1 MRSAKLDLSVL
12 LMVFM
17 LCLVAFMTIYPLGM
31 IVYGSF
37 RSGPPGDPAGAW
49 SIKGYLTGFGD
60 PSIPKAM
67 WNTFFIALIRQV
79 IALALGIFFT
89 WLVIRTDLP
98 LKGPL
103 EAIFWLNYFLPN
115 MPLTFGWIQLLDP
128 DYGFVNQI
136 WKGLPFTEGPLLNI
150 YSFAGIIWVHTANGV
165 ATKVLLFGPAFI
177 NMDAALEDSAKMSG
191 SSNMG
196 TLLKITF
203 PILLPA
209 IMGVTFLGF
218 IRALESFE
226 TELLLGMPAKIFV
239 FSTKV
244 YDLLRWEPPKYPP
257 AMALS
262 MVFMVAVGILVLVQR
277 YMISRR
283 QYTTVTGRG
292 FNIRQISL
300 GKMKWPL
307 FGITVGFITITTFL
321 PFFFLIIG
329 TFMKI
334 SGLFDVP
341 DPFTMKHWK
350 AVFNDP
356 LFWPSV
362 KNSLMLAGGVAIIR
376 SFFDTMVSYIITR
389 TKFRGRGILE
399 FMTWL
404 PWAAP
409 GMLVAL
415 GILWVF
421 LGGIIPLK
429 FMYGTLPIIGFA
441 MLITGLPV
449 GVRVMNGTMIQLGK
463 ELEESARVLGA
474 SWFYTFRKIV
484 VPLLLPSMATIAFI
498 GFLHAMVNIQ
508 TVVLLYSAKSRVLS
522 ILMLEHYIG
531 LSPEKGM
538 VIGVLISLFAF
549 AVAAAARGF
558 RIRLR

>member
-1 MRSAKLDLSVL
+1 MSKKLDLSVM

-31 IVYGSF
+31 IVYGSL
-37 RSGPPGDPAGAW
+37 RSGPPGEPGGTW
-49 SIKGYLTGFGD
+49 SLKGYITGFSD

-67 WNTFFIALIRQV
+67 WNTFWIAGVRQF

-98 LKGPL
+98 FKGPL
-103 EAIFWLNYFLPN
+103 EALFWLNYFLPN
-115 MPLTFGWIQLLDP
+115 MPLVFGWIQLLDP
-128 DYGFVNQI
+128 DYGFVNTI
-136 WKGLPFTEGPLLNI
+136 WKSLPFIEGPLLDI

-165 ATKVLLFGPAFI
+165 AGKVLLFGPAFI

-191 SSNMG
+191 SSNIG
-196 TLLKITF
+196 TLIRITF

-218 IRALESFE
+218 IRSLESFE

-239 FSTKV
+239 YSTKV
-244 YDLLRWEPPKYPP
+244 YDLLRWEPPKYPS

-262 MVFMVAVGILVLVQR
+262 MVFMVTVGILVLIQR
-277 YMISRR
+277 YYMTRK

-292 FNIRQISL
+292 FNIRQVTL
-300 GKMKWPL
+300 GSAKWPL
-307 FGITVGFITITTFL
+307 FGVTVGFIVVTTFL

-334 SGLFDVP
+334 SGLFNVP

-356 LFWPSV
+356 LFIPSI
-362 KNSLMLAGGVAIIR
+362 KNTLILAGGVAIIR
-376 SFFDTMVSYIITR
+376 TFFDTLISYIIIR
-389 TKFRGRGILE
+389 TKFPGRGILE

-409 GMLVAL
+409 GLLVSL

-421 LGGIIPLK
+421 LGGILPLK
-429 FMYGTLPIIGFA
+429 FIYGTLPIIGFA
-441 MLITGLPV
+441 MLITGLPL
-449 GVRVMNGTMIQLGK
+449 GVRVMNGTMVQLGK

-474 SWFYTFRKIV
+474 SWTYTFRRIV
-484 VPLLLPSMATIAFI
+484 IPLLLPSMATIAFI
-498 GFLHAMVNIQ
+498 AFLHAMTNIQ

-538 VIGVLISLFAF
+538 VIGVMISAFAF
-549 AVAAAARGF
+549 VVAAFARGF
-558 RIRLR
+558 RIRLH

>member
-1 MRSAKLDLSVL
+1 MDLSVL
-12 LMVFM
+12 LMVLM
-17 LCLVAFMTIYPLGM
+17 ICVVAFMTIYPLGM

-49 SIKGYLTGFGD
+49 SLKGYITGFGD
-60 PSIPKAM
+60 STIPKSMA
-67 WNTFFIALIRQV
+67 NTFWIAAVRQFISLV
-79 IALALGIFFT
+79 LGIFFT

-98 LKGPL
+98 FKGPL
-103 EAIFWLNYFLPN
+103 EALFWLNYFLPN
-115 MPLTFGWIQLLDP
+115 MPLVFGWIQLLDP

-136 WKGLPFTEGPLLNI
+136 WRALPFTEGPLLNV
-150 YSFAGIIWVHTANGV
+150 YSYAGIIWVHVANGV
-165 ATKVLLFGPAFI
+165 ATKVLMFGPAFI

-191 SSNMG
+191 SSNLS
-196 TLLKITF
+196 TLYRITF
-203 PILLPA
+203 PLLLPA

-239 FSTKV
+239 YSTKV
-244 YDLLRWEPPKYPP
+244 YDLLRWEPPKYPS

-262 MVFMVAVGILVLVQR
+262 MVFMVSVGILVLVQR
-277 YMISRR
+277 YLVSKR

-292 FNIRQISL
+292 FNVRPIAL
-300 GKMKWPL
+300 GKAKWPL
-307 FGITVGFITITTFL
+307 FGITTAFITVTTFL

-334 SGLFDVP
+334 SGLFMVP
-341 DPFTMKHWK
+341 DPYTLKHWK

-356 LFWPSV
+356 LFLPSI
-362 KNSLMLAGGVAIIR
+362 KNSLILAGGVSIIG
-376 SFFDTMVSYIITR
+376 SIFYTLVSYVIVR
-389 TKFRGRGILE
+389 TNFKGRGALE
-399 FMTWL
+399 FMSWL

-409 GMLVAL
+409 GMLISL

-421 LGGIIPLK
+421 LGGVIPLK

-441 MLITGLPV
+441 LMITGLPM
-449 GVRVMNGTMIQLGK
+449 GVRLMNGTLIQLGK
-463 ELEESARVLGA
+463 EIEESARVHGA
-474 SWFYTFRKIV
+474 SWTHAFRKIL
-484 VPLLLPSMATIAFI
+484 VPILLPAMTTVAFI
-498 GFLHAMVNIQ
+498 EFLRSMTTIQ

-549 AVAAAARGF
+549 AVAAVARGF

>member
-1 MRSAKLDLSVL
+1 MPRKVNLSIL
-12 LMVFM
+12 IMVFM
-17 LCLVAFMTIYPLGM
+17 LCLLAFMTIYPLGM

-37 RSGPPGDPAGAW
+37 RSGPPGEPGGAW
-49 SIKGYLTGFGD
+49 SLKGYITGFTD
-60 PSIPKAM
+60 PTIVKAM
-67 WNTFFIALIRQV
+67 LNTFGIALVRQF

-89 WLVIRTDLP
+89 WLVVRTDLP
-98 LKGPL
+98 YKGVL
-103 EAIFWLNYFLPN
+103 ETLFWLNYFLPN
-115 MPLTFGWIQLLDP
+115 MPLVFGWIQLLDP
-128 DYGFVNQI
+128 DYGIVNQL
-136 WKGLPFTEGPLLNI
+136 WKGLPFTQGPLLDI
-150 YSFAGIIWVHTANGV
+150 YSYAGIIWVHTANGV

-191 SSNMG
+191 SSNIW
-196 TLLKITF
+196 TLIKITF

-218 IRALESFE
+218 IRSLESFE

-239 FSTKV
+239 YSTKV
-244 YDLLRWEPPKYPP
+244 YDLLRWEPPKYPT

-262 MVFMVAVGILVLVQR
+262 MVFMVVVGILVLIQR
-277 YMISRR
+277 NIMTRR

-292 FNIRQISL
+292 FNVRPVSL
-300 GKMKWPL
+300 GKTKWPL
-307 FGITVGFITITTFL
+307 FGFTSLFIVVTTFL
-321 PFFFLIIG
+321 PFFFLVIG

-334 SGLFDVP
+334 SGLFMVT
-341 DPFTMKHWK
+341 DPYTLKHWK

-356 LFWPSV
+356 LFLSSV
-362 KNSLMLAGGVAIIR
+362 RNSLILSTGVALVG
-376 SFFDTMVSYIITR
+376 SFFYTIISYIIVR
-389 TKFRGRGILE
+389 TKLFGRGSLE
-399 FMTWL
+399 FMSWL

-409 GMLVAL
+409 GMLISL

-421 LGGIIPLK
+421 LGGVIPLK

-441 MLITGLPV
+441 LLIGGLPV
-449 GVRVMNGTMIQLGK
+449 GVRLLNGTMIQLGN

-474 SWFYTFRKIV
+474 SWTYTFRRIV

-498 GFLHAMVNIQ
+498 SFLSAMTSIQ

-538 VIGVLISLFAF
+538 VIGVMISIFAF
-549 AVAAAARGF
+549 AVAAVARGF